1 MSAGGKKKRDAHH
14 SAGINS
20 RSRPDTGRLC
30 FCVPETGLYVSW
42 SAVNMNVRD
51 GALVARESGVNL
63 SAEIMDVD
71 LAVDADAEVLPSG
84 S

>member
-1 MSAGGKKKRDAHH
+1 
-14 SAGINS
+14 
-20 RSRPDTGRLC
+20 
-30 FCVPETGLYVSW
+30 
-42 SAVNMNVRD
+42 MNVRD

-71 LAVDADAEVLPSG
+71 LAVDADAEVLPSR